1 MTSYEIFV
9 TAECILPYYPRAQL
23 ADTEVLK
30 QTIKTSTNLN
40 VANNGEKIMEQL
52 KEIKNNKLAEAV
64 REHLLS
70 VEQKKTLNEKVTK
83 IRKRK

>member
-1 MTSYEIFV
+1 M
-9 TAECILPYYPRAQL
+9 
-23 ADTEVLK
+23 
-30 QTIKTSTNLN
+30 N